1 MTVTR
6 IFLALAVAAF
16 LVNLYVLIDAQSL
29 MRPAVGEAKYLW
41 VSLLC
46 ICGMY
51 FISKEIALY
60 GARFAGKSI
69 SARRRDR

>member
-29 MRPAVGEAKYLW
+29 MRPSLGDVRYLW
-41 VSLLC
+41 ISILC
-46 ICGMY
+46 IGGMY

-60 GARFAGKSI
+60 GRRFMGRKIFS
-69 SARRRDR
+69 RR

>member
-6 IFLALAVAAF
+6 IFLALAVAVF

-29 MRPAVGEAKYLW
+29 MRPAVGEARYLW

-46 ICGMY
+46 IAGMY
-51 FISKEIALY
+51 FISKKIALY
-60 GARFAGKSI
+60 GGRFSGRKI
-69 SARRRDR
+69 SRRR

>member
-16 LVNLYVLIDAQSL
+16 LVNLYILTDARSL
-29 MRPAVGEAKYLW
+29 MRPALGDARYFW
-41 VSLLC
+41 ISLLC
-46 ICGMY
+46 IAGMY

-60 GARFAGKSI
+60 GGRFPGKKI
-69 SARRRDR
+69 SRRR

>member
-6 IFLALAVAAF
+6 AFLALAVVAF

-29 MRPAVGEAKYLW
+29 MRPSLGEVRYLW

-46 ICGMY
+46 VGGMY
-51 FISKEIALY
+51 FVSREIALY
-60 GARFAGKSI
+60 GRRFLGRKL
-69 SARRRDR
+69 RRN

>member
-6 IFLALAVAAF
+6 VFLALSVVAF

-29 MRPAVGEAKYLW
+29 MRPSLDEVRYLW

-46 ICGMY
+46 IGGMY
-51 FISKEIALY
+51 FISREIAVY
-60 GARFAGKSI
+60 GRRFVGRKI
-69 SARRRDR
+69 GRR

>member
-6 IFLALAVAAF
+6 VFLALAVVAF
-16 LVNLYVLIDAQSL
+16 LGNLYVLIGAQDL
-29 MRPAVGEAKYLW
+29 MRPSLGEVRYLW

-46 ICGMY
+46 VGGMY

-60 GARFAGKSI
+60 GRRFLGRKI
-69 SARRRDR
+69 GRR

>member
-16 LVNLYVLIDAQSL
+16 LVNLYLLIGSQSL
-29 MRPAVGEAKYLW
+29 MRTAVGEVRYLW

-46 ICGMY
+46 IAGMF
-51 FISKEIALY
+51 FISKEIAKF
-60 GARFAGKSI
+60 GGRFAGRKI
-69 SARRRDR
+69 SRRR

>member
-6 IFLALAVAAF
+6 AFLALAVAAF
-16 LVNLYVLIDAQSL
+16 VANLYVLIDAQSL
-29 MRPAVGEAKYLW
+29 MRSSLGEPRYLW

-46 ICGMY
+46 IGGMY

-60 GARFAGKSI
+60 GRRFVGRKI
-69 SARRRDR
+69 GRR